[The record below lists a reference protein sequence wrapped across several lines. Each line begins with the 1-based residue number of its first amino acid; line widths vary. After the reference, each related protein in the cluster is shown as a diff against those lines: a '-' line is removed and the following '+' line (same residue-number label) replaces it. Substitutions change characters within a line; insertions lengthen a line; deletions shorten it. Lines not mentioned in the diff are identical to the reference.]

1 MIGYLKGTV
10 IYSEDREF
18 TLLTDSGVGYTVFV
32 PADVSAKFQVGSS
45 IELFI
50 ATSVREDAIILY
62 GFERMIDKKIFLLL
76 CDVNNVGAKTAL
88 SILSAGTSEE
98 IVSAVTMRRVDFFK
112 NISGIGPKTA
122 EKILIDLRDKVTKLQ
137 VAQIQPLPEPESMEK
152 ANIQDAVIGLSA
164 LGYAPQQIRYAL
176 NLIDGKELMKPE
188 AIVRAALKIIRNQ

>member
-62 GFERMIDKKIFLLL
+62 GFERMIDKKIILLL

-112 NISGIGPKTA
+112 NM
-122 EKILIDLRDKVTKLQ
+122 L
-137 VAQIQPLPEPESMEK
+137 
-152 ANIQDAVIGLSA
+152 
-164 LGYAPQQIRYAL
+164 
-176 NLIDGKELMKPE
+176 
-188 AIVRAALKIIRNQ
+188 